1 MQLGTYLVSLGKE
14 LLIPTLKF
22 VKLTIGGRMHLLD
35 SEYENGNE
43 IKIVQNLLDKSH
55 W

>member
-22 VKLTIGGRMHLLD
+22 VKLTIGGMNA
-35 SEYENGNE
+35 SP
-43 IKIVQNLLDKSH
+43 
-55 W
+55 